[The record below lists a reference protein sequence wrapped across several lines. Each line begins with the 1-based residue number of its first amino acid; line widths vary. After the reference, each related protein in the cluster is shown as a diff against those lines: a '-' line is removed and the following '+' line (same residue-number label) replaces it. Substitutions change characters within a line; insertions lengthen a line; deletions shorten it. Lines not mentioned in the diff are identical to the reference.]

1 MDEGESQVEF
11 FLHIQIVY
19 VHCPKGNARSQQWP
33 KVGVIIHG
41 LLTDD
46 PFSLMVRF
54 TDMLTFGFWNLLID
68 NVREGGHCYERF

>member
-1 MDEGESQVEF
+1 MVQFTNNGAINHCKGRDEGESQVEF

-46 PFSLMVRF
+46 TPDPFSLMVRF
-54 TDMLTFGFWNLLID
+54 TDILTFGF
-68 NVREGGHCYERF
+68 